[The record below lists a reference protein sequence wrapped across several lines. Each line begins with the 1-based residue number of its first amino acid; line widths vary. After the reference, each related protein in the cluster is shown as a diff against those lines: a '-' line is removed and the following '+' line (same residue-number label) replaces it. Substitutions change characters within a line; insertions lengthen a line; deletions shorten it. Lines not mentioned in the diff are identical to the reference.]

1 MWSKTLAGV
10 LLALPVTV
18 LLIGWF
24 ALLWPGKNDEL
35 VLVWLL
41 WSFPLWVAVLATLP
55 LHRRHRE
62 SWFWLGGL
70 ALLGSAVLLL
80 IKTFYGAGL

>member
-1 MWSKTLAGV
+1 MWSKTLAGI

-18 LLIGWF
+18 FLIGWF
-24 ALLWPGKNDEL
+24 ALLWPGQNDEW

-41 WSFPLWVAVLATLP
+41 WSFPLWVAVLAMLP
-55 LHRRHRE
+55 LQRRHRE

-70 ALLGSAVLLL
+70 TLLGTAVLLL
-80 IKTFYGAGL
+80 IKTFYGEGL